1 MIRGAK
7 RFRHAL
13 ALVLLVAGARNA
25 WATRLDKTACAD
37 LNAQLSSL
45 LASGLKEDMDK
56 GAAWASA
63 NLSPERLVSINRVI
77 ELQGLLEFRCGSA
90 PGHNVAKAPNGK
102 SPEDKS
108 PAKAADG
115 KASTAK
121 SNGEEADDAA
131 PATKPS
137 QGART
142 LHRKRGS
149 AATTPELP
157 PVVPV
162 SAEPAVQP
170 PRVNTQPTTAATAT
184 SAKPASEVNKT
195 AATVPAAVLPTKAAP
210 QLDKTAATTPPTAPQ
225 PPQASKVAP
234 VSTTPQAASEAK
246 KPTTAPVPVT
256 AAPTRAKAQAL
267 AVAPGDQKTATKKK
281 PTRRDSTSAYVS
293 PKDVTPFL
301 LPTGN

>member
-1 MIRGAK
+1 MIRGTK

-13 ALVLLVAGARNA
+13 ALALLVAGAGDA
-25 WATRLDKTACAD
+25 WATHLDKTACAD
-37 LNAQLSSL
+37 LNTQLSSL

-90 PGHNVAKAPNGK
+90 PGHNVAKVPNGK
-102 SPEDKS
+102 TPEDKS

-137 QGART
+137 QKART

-149 AATTPELP
+149 ATPELP
-157 PVVPV
+157 PVVTV

-170 PRVNTQPTTAATAT
+170 PSVNTQPTTAATAT
-184 SAKPASEVNKT
+184 SAKSASEVDKT
-195 AATVPAAVLPTKAAP
+195 TATVPAAVLPTKAAA
-210 QLDKTAATTPPTAPQ
+210 QLDKTAATTPPATPQ
-225 PPQASKVAP
+225 PPQASKVTS
-234 VSTTPQAASEAK
+234 VSTTPQAAAEAK
-246 KPTTAPVPVT
+246 KPMAAPVT
-256 AAPTRAKAQAL
+256 APTPAQAQAP
-267 AVAPGDQKTATKKK
+267 AVAPGAQKTATKKK
-281 PTRRDSTSAYVS
+281 PARRDSTSAYVS
-293 PKDVTPFL
+293 PKDIGSF